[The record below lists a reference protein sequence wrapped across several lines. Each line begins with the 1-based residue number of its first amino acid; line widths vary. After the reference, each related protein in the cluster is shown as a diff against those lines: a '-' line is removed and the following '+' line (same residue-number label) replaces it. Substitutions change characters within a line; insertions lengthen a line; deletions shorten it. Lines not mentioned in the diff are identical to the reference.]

1 MVRGFAISLASNAQ
15 VGKRVG
21 RGTPSK
27 GQEEEE
33 MKLRGIYERDPGSG
47 VWWIVYFDQFGKRRR
62 EKAGSKSI
70 AIKLYGKRKQ
80 QVLEGKKLPELF
92 RKPSINFSQLVGDAL
107 AYSKRNKRSYKTDVP
122 RFASLKEWFGSHAA
136 EELTP
141 KDIESTL
148 ARAAEKE
155 KWAPST
161 FNHYRSLMSLSYRLG
176 ILNRKVTSNPARSV
190 THRRE
195 DNNRVRFLTFE
206 EEKKL
211 RKVID
216 AKWASHMPELDLA
229 INTGLRKGSQY
240 SLTWEM
246 VDWNGRMLN
255 VPRTKNEEPIHVPL
269 NDAAIAAL
277 RVVHDRG
284 DGRGRVFQSA
294 RTGEP
299 LENGRHWFDDAVVE
313 AKIKNFRWHDLRHTF
328 ASRLR
333 MKGAPLEDIADLLGH
348 KSLTMTRRYAH
359 LGPNKLHAVVS
370 LLGASATTTATG
382 ENGAEPTTSQVIV
395 Q

>member
-1 MVRGFAISLASNAQ
+1 LKPRGVYEKLA
-15 VGKRVG
+15 
-21 RGTPSK
+21 
-27 GQEEEE
+27 
-33 MKLRGIYERDPGSG
+33 GSG
-47 VWWIVYFDQFGKRRR
+47 VWWICYFDQFGKKRR
-62 EKAGSKSI
+62 EKAGTKSV

-92 RKPSINFSQLVGDAL
+92 RKPSVSVADLIADAL
-107 AYSKRNKRSYKTDVP
+107 VYSKRNKRSYRTDVP
-122 RFASLKEWFGSHAA
+122 RFRSLTDWFGRHAA

-141 KDIESTL
+141 KEIESSL
-148 ARAAEKE
+148 AKAAEKG

-195 DNNRVRFLTFE
+195 DNNRVRFLTVE
-206 EEKKL
+206 EEGKI
-211 RKVID
+211 RKVIES
-216 AKWASHMPELDLA
+216 KWASHMPELDLA

-240 SLTWEM
+240 GLSWDM
-246 VDWNGRMLN
+246 VDWTGRMLN
-255 VPRTKNEEPIHVPL
+255 IPRTKNEEPIHVPL
-269 NDAAIAAL
+269 NDAAVAAL
-277 RVVHDRG
+277 RVVHSSG
-284 DGRGRVFQSA
+284 DGRGRVFQSSK
-294 RTGEP
+294 TGQP
-299 LENGRHWFDDAVVE
+299 LENGRHWFDDAVAE
-313 AKIKNFRWHDLRHTF
+313 AQIKYFRWHDLRHTF

-370 LLGASATTTATG
+370 LLGASD
-382 ENGAEPTTSQVIV
+382 TTSDTAQNRVPVIV
-395 Q
+395 SQVVET

>member
-1 MVRGFAISLASNAQ
+1 
-15 VGKRVG
+15 
-21 RGTPSK
+21 
-27 GQEEEE
+27 
-33 MKLRGIYERDPGSG
+33 MKQRGIFEKRPGSG
-47 VWWIVYFDQFGKRRR
+47 IWWICYFDQFGKKRR
-62 EKAGSKSI
+62 EKAGTKSV

-80 QVLEGKKLPELF
+80 QVLEGKKLPENF
-92 RKPSINFSQLVGDAL
+92 RKPFVKLSQLLDDAL
-107 AYSKRNKRSYKTDVP
+107 AYSKRNKRSYQTDVP
-122 RFASLKEWFGSHAA
+122 RFASLKEWFGSHPA

-141 KDIESTL
+141 KEIENTL
-148 ARAAEKE
+148 ARAADKE

-195 DNNRVRFLTFE
+195 DNNRVRCLTEDE
-206 EEKKL
+206 ERKL
-211 RKVID
+211 RKVVE
-216 AKWASHMPELDLA
+216 AKWPLHLPELDLA

-240 SLTWEM
+240 SLTWDM
-246 VDWNGRMLN
+246 VDFRGRMLN

-269 NDAAIAAL
+269 NDAAVAAL
-277 RVVHDRG
+277 RVVHNRG
-284 DGRGRVFQSA
+284 ECRGRVFQSA
-294 RTGEP
+294 KTGEP
-299 LENGRHWFDDAVVE
+299 LENGRHWFDNAVTE
-313 AKIKNFRWHDLRHTF
+313 AQIKNFRWHDLRHTF

-348 KSLTMTRRYAH
+348 KSLMMTRRYAH

-370 LLGASATTTATG
+370 LSGPSDTTTD
-382 ENGAEPTTSQVIV
+382 TSQNAASDSAFQVVV

>member
-1 MVRGFAISLASNAQ
+1 VFAISLASNAH

-27 GQEEEE
+27 AQEEEE

-92 RKPSINFSQLVGDAL
+92 RKPSINFSQLADDAL
-107 AYSKRNKRSYKTDVP
+107 VYSKRNKRSYKTDVP

-195 DNNRVRFLTFE
+195 DNNRVRFLSVE
-206 EEKKL
+206 EEQKL
-211 RKVID
+211 RKVVG

-240 SLTWEM
+240 GLTWDM
-246 VDWNGRMLN
+246 VNWKDRMLN
-255 VPRTKNEEPIHVPL
+255 IPRTKNEEPIHVPL

-294 RTGEP
+294 KTGEP

-370 LLGASATTTATG
+370 LLGATATTSATR
-382 ENGAEPTTSQVIV
+382 ENEVKPTTSQVV
-395 Q
+395 MQ